1 MRALKKNEV
10 MAVAFAV
17 FTAALFAS
25 PELALAQSTSSSGCF
40 QPINTAMTAIMSFMT
55 GTFATT
61 AATCAIAATGYMCF
75 TQRIPWG
82 WLFAV
87 VVGIAL
93 IFGAATIVTSLSSGM
108 NSGSTSSTS
117 GC

>member
-1 MRALKKNEV
+1 MRALKKNEA
-10 MAVAFAV
+10 MTIAFAV
-17 FTAALFAS
+17 AAIVLFAS
-25 PELALAQSTSSSGCF
+25 PELALAQSTSSGGCF

-61 AATCAIAATGYMCF
+61 AATVAIAATGYMCL
-75 TQRIPWG
+75 TQRIPWA

-93 IFGAATIVTSLSSGM
+93 IFGAGSIVMSLSGSM
-108 NSGSTSSTS
+108 NSGSTSTMG